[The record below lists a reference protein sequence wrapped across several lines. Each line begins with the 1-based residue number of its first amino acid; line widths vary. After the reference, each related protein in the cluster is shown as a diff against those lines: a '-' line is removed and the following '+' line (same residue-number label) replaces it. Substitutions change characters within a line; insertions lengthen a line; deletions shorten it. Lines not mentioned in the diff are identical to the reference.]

1 MYSNSATKLETLFSH
16 VEDAYR
22 ERARQHTKRYILAFI
37 EDFEHQFQY
46 TNLKYKYEDSKI
58 FGPEIK
64 SIQEN
69 LVKIKSLAEE
79 LDNKFM
85 LFVMGSGKNGKS
97 TLINALAGKQVAKE
111 SISPETWK
119 IDVFTNY
126 EKSESIKLKF
136 KDGSEKIYSKEEA
149 LEYLK
154 NEDLKVRESK
164 KIIRA
169 KRDEARD
176 SGLSIEALEEKLQ
189 ELQKYYLYRSDVIEM
204 VTPIKNSKLLES
216 YNLVDTPGLNQE
228 IDGMVISNAK
238 EYYSKAD
245 GIIWVLPGDR
255 IAGVGDKNEIERV
268 LKEYGN
274 PQNIIAVINRLD
286 NILANGQTV
295 EGVIADAKRFYGDI
309 FNEFIPISARQARHA
324 QEVLNNKTLSNEDHK
339 NAISEYEASRFEHLL
354 NHLNRTLFS
363 DALALQINAKIKN
376 TELVYSE
383 IESKVYDIYE
393 TLFDVND
400 KRLTLQKELEEDTL
414 NKFDSW
420 VETFARFLEKEVNRV
435 RSTAE
440 LYNEKLWELPPEIFN
455 SFVKDKIIK
464 PNEVMLQIQNIVSE
478 FSLDFSEFLN
488 YKNSISL
495 FVEFKHLYPV
505 ESNICFDVEYN
516 ELGDFSNIASN
527 YTGGGIFNTFIRG
540 ISRLVTDE
548 KSKRVT
554 NEFEKQMKNYID
566 EVVVKLAERLDEYIV
581 SIECNRENSFSEM
594 YGSSAYVEEFKD
606 ILISLM
612 NCKLGE
618 VKDLSVRD
626 LIYNS

>member
-1 MYSNSATKLETLFSH
+1 MYSNSVTKLETLFSH
-16 VEDAYR
+16 IEDAYR
-22 ERARQHTKRYILAFI
+22 ECARQHTKQYILAFV
-37 EDFEHQFQY
+37 ENFEHQFQY
-46 TNLKYKYEDSKI
+46 TDLKYKYEDSKI
-58 FGPEIK
+58 LGPEIK

-136 KDGSEKIYSKEEA
+136 KDGSEKIYSKEAA

-164 KIIRA
+164 KIIRE
-169 KRDEARD
+169 KRDEAKSSD
-176 SGLSIEALEEKLQ
+176 LSIEALEEKLL

-204 VTPIKNSKLLES
+204 VTPIKDSNLLES

-255 IAGVGDKNEIERV
+255 IAGAGDKKEIERV

-324 QEVLNNKTLSNEDHK
+324 QEVLNDKSLSDEEHK
-339 NAISEYEASRFEHLL
+339 IAISEYEASRFDYLL
-354 NHLNRTLFS
+354 THLNRTLFS
-363 DALALQINAKIKN
+363 DALELQINAKIKN
-376 TELVYSE
+376 TGLVYSE
-383 IESKVYDIYE
+383 IESTIQIIYE
-393 TLFDVND
+393 NLLEANN
-400 KRLTLQKELEEDTL
+400 KRLNLQKDLEEDTV
-414 NKFDSW
+414 NKFNAW
-420 VETFARFLEKEVNRV
+420 IETFNRFIEKEISRV
-435 RSTAE
+435 QMNAE
-440 LYNEKLWELPPEIFN
+440 MHNEILWSLDRYKFN
-455 SFVKDKIIK
+455 HYVKKEIIK
-464 PNEVMLQIQNIVSE
+464 PEEVMAGIQNIVDE
-478 FSLDFSEFLN
+478 LCLDLSEFLN

-505 ESNICFDVEYN
+505 ESNIDFEVEYN
-516 ELGDFSNIASN
+516 EWGDFSSIASN
-527 YTGGGIFNTFIRG
+527 YTGGGLINSLIRG
-540 ISRLVTDE
+540 MDRMVNAE

-554 NEFEKQMKNYID
+554 DTFRQQIIENVND
-566 EVVVKLAERLDEYIV
+566 LVAKLAIKFDEHIAN
-581 SIECNRENSFSEM
+581 IECNRENSFSEM
-594 YGSSAYVEEFKD
+594 YGSSEYVDEFKD
-606 ILISLM
+606 KLIDLM
-612 NCKLGE
+612 NCRLE
-618 VKDLSVRD
+618 EMKDLTIRE
-626 LIYNS
+626 LIFNS